1 MTGYAHYL
9 SEVASL
15 IKMRKD
21 NLRASFNRFLL
32 VMPEAED
39 HVEVIEEKTRGGS
52 GGRCL
57 TYRMDSIALAAFLY
71 WHEHRGRLPRFFGVE
86 RRIVEPDAVGSCPAE
101 KRKEN
106 PDADR

>member
-39 HVEVIEEKTRGGS
+39 HVEVIEEKTRGAPVS
-52 GGRCL
+52 GAL
-57 TYRMDSIALAAFLY
+57 PIA
-71 WHEHRGRLPRFFGVE
+71 WTP
-86 RRIVEPDAVGSCPAE
+86 
-101 KRKEN
+101 
-106 PDADR
+106 